1 MYLPRNIWFVLVV
14 IMISSCSTETLD
26 VTSPTDKLGVTVKPM
41 EGKAYD
47 KITFSVN
54 YDGKSYPFPNR
65 TGVGNRR
72 SEVLWK
78 FEAEICF

>member
-26 VTSPTDKLGVTVKPM
+26 VTSPTGKLGVTVEPM

-54 YDGKSYPFPNR
+54 YD
-65 TGVGNRR
+65 
-72 SEVLWK
+72 
-78 FEAEICF
+78 

>member
-26 VTSPTDKLGVTVKPM
+26 VTSPTGKLGVTVKPM

-47 KITFSVN
+47 KKTGSTPGNGMFSGAESKRFQRIQPDA
-54 YDGKSYPFPNR
+54 DGLLR
-65 TGVGNRR
+65 LQR
-72 SEVLWK
+72 SH
-78 FEAEICF
+78 